1 MDALTRALALIAVGL
16 AYVASVAFA
25 VSVASSYRGEA
36 TAGARAR
43 ALRGRRRLGDASR
56 DARRGMSSE
65 DVFRRSSPSSSR
77 SGGAARLTGE
87 DAVLDE
93 AIADAVGSPAG
104 SEGSPAGS
112 EGSPAGSEGSPAGS
126 EGSPAGSEGSPAGSE
141 GSPAGSEGSPA
152 GRSESISQPS
162 GNAAAPTG
170 ESTPRDD
177 ARLAADRGLAASEF
191 LKRVSE
197 TLAAAETHD
206 AQALE
211 VIATSYAARE
221 DLSDIVA
228 RVETRLG
235 LAPNSFPG
243 TDASATAARPNVS
256 GSTGRTLRGQLCV
269 GDQASLGA
277 NTG

>member
-1 MDALTRALALIAVGL
+1 LMDALTRALALIAVGL

-126 EGSPAGSEGSPAGSE
+126 EGSPAGSEGSPAG
-141 GSPAGSEGSPA
+141 
-152 GRSESISQPS
+152 RSESISQPS

-177 ARLAADRGLAASEF
+177 ARLAADRELAASEF

-206 AQALE
+206 ARALE
-211 VIATSYAARE
+211 VLATSYAARE

-277 NTG
+277 NTGQ